1 MLRFCYGR
9 LTMLGVADMDK
20 RGVVGMMQEL
30 GLLVVVLPGHGE
42 KFQLMNPVTGTVVGV
57 FPFREDFAGGELG
70 AKVAAFM
77 AAPNDEDPGYSNW
90 EMAAVAYNR
99 VNELAP
105 NRMSSFYL
113 LTTQNQALNP
123 EVYRGC
129 LPIDMPI
136 PDYSREA

>member
-1 MLRFCYGR
+1 MLRFGYGR
-9 LTMLGVADMDK
+9 LTMQGVADMDK

-90 EMAAVAYNR
+90 EVAAVAYNR

-105 NRMSSFYL
+105 NRMASFYL